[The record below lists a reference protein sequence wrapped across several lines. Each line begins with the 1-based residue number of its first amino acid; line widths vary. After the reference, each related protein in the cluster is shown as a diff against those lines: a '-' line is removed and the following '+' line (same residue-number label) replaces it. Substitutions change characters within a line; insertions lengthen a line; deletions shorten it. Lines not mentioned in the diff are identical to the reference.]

1 MFRYNVFYIYYN
13 DWSRFIKSQNFRG
26 DLNPQLS
33 RSPRRDLFLFPDDEL
48 ASPVEEH
55 FPPEDTGVQLANP
68 GESDDDEEDSD
79 DDFCILEHPDK
90 EPEGLSHEVIIK
102 CLTDEQVNIVENHF
116 TVPVS
121 IKFITIIL
129 KVFLVSALYEGLLR
143 FSTNGKP
150 EQLHLWNTKI
160 YFEEIIF
167 SKSTAI

>member
-1 MFRYNVFYIYYN
+1 
-13 DWSRFIKSQNFRG
+13 
-26 DLNPQLS
+26 LNPQLS

-55 FPPEDTGVQLANP
+55 FPPEDTGVELANP
-68 GESDDDEEDSD
+68 GESDEEDSD

-121 IKFITIIL
+121 SYKVGTVIL
-129 KVFLVSALYEGLLR
+129 NLLYFFPLYSL
-143 FSTNGKP
+143 FSHSP
-150 EQLHLWNTKI
+150 
-160 YFEEIIF
+160 
-167 SKSTAI
+167 